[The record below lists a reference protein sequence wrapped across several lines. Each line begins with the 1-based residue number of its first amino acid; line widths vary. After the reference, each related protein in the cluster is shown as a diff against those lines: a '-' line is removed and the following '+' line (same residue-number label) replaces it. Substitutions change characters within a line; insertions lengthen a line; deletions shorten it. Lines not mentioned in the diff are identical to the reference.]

1 LKNIALYVFGSKVL
15 FKIFSDLDIFKE
27 VVNNENINISD
38 TNNSVSIFFLNN
50 SNLKTL
56 HKFLNLSLPTIIISN
71 QKHIIRKKLN
81 PNNFTV
87 FLQTPIEIHSL
98 FEIIRIALSKYN
110 FFKNSSIFLKN
121 YNLNA
126 NSRFIEKSKKKVKL
140 TEIELKLILCIGSSG
155 GKSKI
160 DIIKNVWKH
169 ENILDTHAFE
179 TTLYRLR
186 KKIKDNYNDDHFVIQ
201 KSGKYY
207 LS

>member
-1 LKNIALYVFGSKVL
+1 VFGSEVL
-15 FKIFSDLDIFKE
+15 FKILSDLGIFKE
-27 VVNNENINISD
+27 VVNNENINFSD
-38 TNNSVSIFFLNN
+38 TNNSVSIFFLHN
-50 SNLKTL
+50 SNFDILQ
-56 HKFLNLSLPTIIISN
+56 KFLSLSLPIIIVSN
-71 QKHIIRKKLN
+71 QKDIIRKKLN

-87 FLQTPIEIHSL
+87 FLQTPIDIQNL

-121 YNLNA
+121 YSLNA
-126 NSRFIEKSKKKVKL
+126 NSRFIEKNKKKVKL
-140 TEIELKLILCIGSSG
+140 TEIELKLILFIGSSG

-186 KKIKDNYNDDHFVIQ
+186 KKIKDSYNDDQFVIQ
-201 KSGKYY
+201 QGGKYY